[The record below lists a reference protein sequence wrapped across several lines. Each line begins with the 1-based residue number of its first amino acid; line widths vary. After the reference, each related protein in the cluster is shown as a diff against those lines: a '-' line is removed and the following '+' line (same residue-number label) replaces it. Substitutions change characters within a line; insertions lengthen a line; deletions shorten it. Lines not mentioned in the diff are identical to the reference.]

1 MTALPS
7 ISDSRHA
14 HTVDLDQC
22 VAQGRME
29 DGDVKRG
36 TRKNILANFWIA
48 PGRKPGSRCNAAHPC
63 FDFSKKPDVSCSMVP
78 LLHGANPWIR
88 TRSLRLLTASS
99 PHPMK
104 HGPCPAPSKKW
115 GRTILRP
122 CGIASLTSSPPR
134 NTISGIALRRDSA
147 PDDQWIDV
155 EQKCE
160 TRDADHPERQIA
172 NLPVEIRASLP
183 QRTRAAEQSRAQKSQ
198 NRNGCRAEEQE
209 FNQCAGLSRR
219 RLTDT
224 PSSQCSES
232 PGLSIPRIGSTD
244 PLQSSKTTAAKTLD
258 SSCGDA
264 QDNPP
269 LQG

>member
-134 NTISGIALRRDSA
+134 NTISGIALRLDSA
-147 PDDQWIDV
+147 PDDQLIHV
-155 EQKCE
+155 EQQRDA
-160 TRDADHPERQIA
+160 RDADHPKRQIA

-183 QRTRAAEQSRAQKSQ
+183 QRTRAPEQSRTQKSQ
-198 NRNGCRAEEQE
+198 NRNGCRAVEKE
-209 FNQCAGLSRR
+209 FDQCAGLSRR
-219 RLTDT
+219 RLADA

-258 SSCGDA
+258 SICGDA
-264 QDNPP
+264 QNNPP